1 MSEII
6 TDNNTKRM
14 LAKKRKDATKAILL
28 LFKRVEKL
36 EHQIQ
41 QLLNTEVK

>member
-36 EHQIQ
+36 EIQIQ
-41 QLLNTEVK
+41 QLLNKEDQ